1 MPLPFREPGF
11 LAAVVYQGIGCLV
24 FAFFLSN
31 HAIAKIGVNRTSSFI
46 GIATVVSILAG
57 ALLLREAFS
66 VFQIIGASVIVAGVS
81 IANMSIPGMR
91 SRNQTTA

>member
-1 MPLPFREPGF
+1 M
-11 LAAVVYQGIGCLV
+11 YQGIGCLV

-66 VFQIIGASVIVAGVS
+66 VFRIIGAAVIIAGVYLAS
-81 IANMSIPGMR
+81 MTIPRTG
-91 SRNQTTA
+91 SRTGKTGKA